1 MRLND
6 LLSVGNLFLKLGDKM
21 KSYLKTTAG
30 FVLSATMATASY
42 GATVSGLQEKFL
54 LGQSSALLHV
64 GGFAA
69 GLSTQNLWWGPGQ
82 YSSLLLSIFNNQL
95 HQPSYK

>member
-30 FVLSATMATASY
+30 FVLSATMATASF
-42 GATVSGLQEKFL
+42 GATVN
-54 LGQSSALLHV
+54 V
-64 GGFAA
+64 V
-69 GLSTQNLWWGPGQ
+69 
-82 YSSLLLSIFNNQL
+82 LLSMLVNFKDLQDHSNL
-95 HQPSYK
+95 